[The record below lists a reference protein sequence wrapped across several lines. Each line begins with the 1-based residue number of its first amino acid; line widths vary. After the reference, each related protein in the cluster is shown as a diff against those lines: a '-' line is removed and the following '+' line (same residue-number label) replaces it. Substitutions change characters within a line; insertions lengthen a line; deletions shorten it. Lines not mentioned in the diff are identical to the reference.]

1 MPIPSFF
8 TPPRAVASAEQIRA
22 SLAAAREAL
31 PALQQDTVAAGMALA
46 AELALDPNR
55 QRIHARDQGMD
66 MDALHRANS
75 AALAKLRDQQDRI
88 AAMEAA
94 LPFAVVRER
103 REQAAATVKSDNMRR
118 ENRLRAIDK
127 RRHELVRDAE
137 AIATCFENLRNRR
150 RSLASGLAE
159 LEIKGVDI
167 DQFMRETFAQVFSAS
182 AYQWKQLPL
191 EGFAN
196 NVAGRIDHAKA
207 ELEATPKRTAE
218 DELADMDA
226 NDAWQAR
233 LAAREAGDIGRPTPA
248 ENVEALPPGM
258 TRHAWSDVGGLV
270 VGKAPVPKPPSRRR
284 LRAAYDADRRPVEIT
299 RDADGNVTHVDD
311 SAGPV
316 YDANGNRLEITRDA
330 GGTVT
335 GFYVVEMTRG
345 PDGEPMVL
353 GELPPK
359 PEASTICTA
368 PLTEPTISGSSTE
381 IDGEAPPASGSP
393 DPCEDTAAEPSAH
406 VDPVSAEPQP
416 TAEPARIAEPEPEPP
431 ELGTDNPA
439 YQEIAAKYRKPAP
452 DDEWLGIGEEETAA

>member
-8 TPPRAVASAEQIRA
+8 TPPRVVASVEQIRA

-31 PALQQDTVAAGMALA
+31 PTLQQETVAAGMALA
-46 AELALDPNR
+46 AELALDPSR

-66 MDALHRANS
+66 LGALQRANS
-75 AALAKLRDQQDRI
+75 EALAKLRDQQDRI
-88 AAMEAA
+88 TAMEAA
-94 LPFAVVRER
+94 LPFAVERER
-103 REQAAATVKSDNMRR
+103 REQAAATVKSDNMVR

-127 RRHELVRDAE
+127 RKHELVRDAQ
-137 AIATCFENLRNRR
+137 AVATCFENLRNRR

-207 ELEATPKRTAE
+207 ELEATPKRSVE

-233 LAAREAGDIGRPTPA
+233 LAAKQAADSGRPIPA

-270 VGKAPVPKPPSRRR
+270 VGKAPPPKPPSGQ
-284 LRAAYDADRRPVEIT
+284 VE
-299 RDADGNVTHVDD
+299 
-311 SAGPV
+311 P
-316 YDANGNRLEITRDA
+316 
-330 GGTVT
+330 
-335 GFYVVEMTRG
+335 EMTRG
-345 PDGEPMVL
+345 PDGQPMLL
-353 GELPPK
+353 GEHPVCRSPGGNRRGGPQTRQTRTPPMM
-359 PEASTICTA
+359 PPREYHCRPCFRQRAWSRRAS
-368 PLTEPTISGSSTE
+368 PSRSRRSRHRQPGLSRDRRQVSQ
-381 IDGEAPPASGSP
+381 AS
-393 DPCEDTAAEPSAH
+393 
-406 VDPVSAEPQP
+406 
-416 TAEPARIAEPEPEPP
+416 AR
-431 ELGTDNPA
+431 
-439 YQEIAAKYRKPAP
+439 R
-452 DDEWLGIGEEETAA
+452 